1 MLSVLIV
8 GGGPTGVE
16 FAGELSDLINKDL
29 MRVDPERAADMRYM
43 HPPTYSSTLLPV
55 NQFCLTIVPVSQAVP
70 TCSFPTNKLHRTN
83 ECS

>member
-29 MRVDPERAADMRYM
+29 KRLDPDRAADMRCGFDPAAM
-43 HPPTYSSTLLPV
+43 
-55 NQFCLTIVPVSQAVP
+55 A
-70 TCSFPTNKLHRTN
+70 
-83 ECS
+83 

>member
-29 MRVDPERAADMRYM
+29 MRIDPERAADMRYT
-43 HPPTYSSTLLPV
+43 HTPTDRHYALLK
-55 NQFCLTIVPVSQAVP
+55 CAQALLS
-70 TCSFPTNKLHRTN
+70 CSRPINKLDA
-83 ECS
+83 CQ